1 MASRYNKSN
10 YNHVFSLLQDYTLNS
25 DLLEKSVKHF
35 LHETKVKTEVKTEVK
50 TDKKVLR
57 EVEIKPVLPSV
68 FFPKEKD
75 SLFWCFYAMI
85 HDIETYQSIEYKNV
99 IMEKKIKIDYVEKLR
114 CEKKK
119 LKQYKCG
126 SLTHIE
132 NKLVNEPCIDI
143 STFFALAA
151 IEKINILVVMNRSYY
166 ELRCDGKEEE
176 VGDKTFVIVKD
187 NENYGYEH
195 DASDDK
201 IKQYR
206 DTLYQIKN
214 IDKPVKSISAYT
226 SDELKDICDKLH
238 ITLEKKVTKKV
249 MYEEI
254 VKFIGC

>member
-10 YNHVFSLLQDYTLNS
+10 YNHVFALLQDYTLNS

-35 LHETKVKTEVKTEVK
+35 LHETEIKP
-50 TDKKVLR
+50 DKKVLR
-57 EVEIKPVLPSV
+57 VVKPVLPSV

-75 SLFWCFYAMI
+75 TLFWCYYAMI
-85 HDIETYQSIEYKNV
+85 HDIETYQSLEYKNV
-99 IMEKKIKIDYVEKLR
+99 VVEKKIKIDYVEKLR

-119 LKQYKCG
+119 LKYYKCG
-126 SLTHIE
+126 ALTHIE

-143 STFFALAA
+143 STFFALCAM
-151 IEKINILVVMNRSYY
+151 EKLNIIVVMNHTYY
-166 ELRCDGKEEE
+166 ELRCDEKAEEE
-176 VGDKTFVIVKD
+176 PGDKTFVIVKE
-187 NENYGYEH
+187 NGNYGYEH
-195 DASDDK
+195 DASCDK

-206 DTLYQIKN
+206 ETLYQIKN

-238 ITLEKKVTKKV
+238 IKFDKKVTKKV

-254 VKFIGC
+254 VKCIGY